1 MTRLEALKS
10 AQTLSDVAKLLQFKP
25 SALSYLIIKQPSTSK
40 YTSFEIPKRSGGVRT
55 IKAPAKP
62 LKLVQA
68 RLSDLLQDCLDE
80 INKATDRKDRI
91 AHGFKRGR
99 SIITNAT
106 QHRKRRW
113 VFNVDLQDFFP
124 SINFGRVRGYFIKD
138 KNFQLPSAVATVLAQ
153 IACDN
158 NELPQGSPCSPVV
171 SNLITHV
178 LDIHLVSLASRVGC
192 TYSRY
197 ADDLTF
203 STNRKD
209 FPSDIACSTEDNP
222 HLWVPGTELQR
233 IISHAG
239 FRLNLKKTRMQYR
252 TSRQDVTGLVVN
264 RKINVRREYRHSV
277 RAMVHSLLKSGSFE
291 VYGIVKKEGHVT
303 LEKRKGT
310 LTELHGRL
318 SFIDSIDLYNKKH
331 PVDDGRGQG
340 HISKKEVMYRQFLI
354 YKDFY
359 TAELPVI
366 LCEGDTDN
374 IYLTYA
380 IRSLASEFPALAE
393 IGADGKIRLKVRL
406 YKYPRSSTGR
416 ILGLRDGGSSN
427 LASFIG
433 TYKRDT
439 ENFKAPGL
447 KSPVIILYD
456 NDSGAD
462 VICNRI
468 KQDFKRA
475 VKATDVFTHI
485 IHNLYAVATPLVGG
499 AQSKIEDFFDAATK
513 AVKIGEKSF
522 QDNNKADKEKYY
534 SKRYFAEKVIQV
546 RASSIDFA
554 GFRPLLKNLTLA
566 IETHATA
573 VLATISKPANEPS
586 S

>member
-1 MTRLEALKS
+1 MSRLEALKS
-10 AQTLSDVAKLLQFKP
+10 AQTLSDVARLLLFKP
-25 SALSYLIIKQPSTSK
+25 SALSYLIIKQPSAGK
-40 YTSFEIPKRSGGVRT
+40 YTTFAIPKRTGGART
-55 IKAPAKP
+55 IKAPAAR
-62 LKLVQA
+62 LKLLQA
-68 RLSDLLQDCLDE
+68 SLSDLLQDCLDE
-80 INKATDRKDRI
+80 IDKARNRKDNI

-113 VFNVDLQDFFP
+113 VLNLDLQDFFP
-124 SINFGRVRGYFIKD
+124 SINFGRVRGYFIQD
-138 KNFQLPSAVATVLAQ
+138 RDFQLPAAVATVLAQ

-171 SNLITHV
+171 SNLIAHV
-178 LDIHLVSLASRVGC
+178 LDMHLVRLASRVGC

-203 STNRKD
+203 STNKKD
-209 FPSDIACSTEDNP
+209 FPADIAYPTEDNP

-239 FRLNLKKTRMQYR
+239 FRLNPRKTRMQYR

-264 RKINVRREYRHSV
+264 QKINVRHEYRHNV
-277 RAMVHSLLKSGSFE
+277 RAMVHALFSTGSFE
-291 VYGIVKKEGHVT
+291 VYGIVKNNGHVT
-303 LEKRKGT
+303 LEKREGT
-310 LTELHGRL
+310 LNELHGRL
-318 SFIDSIDLYNKKH
+318 GFIDSIDLYNKKH
-331 PVDDGRGQG
+331 HVDDGKGQG
-340 HISKKEVMYRQFLI
+340 YLPKKEAMYRQFLI

-359 TAELPVI
+359 TAEMPVI
-366 LCEGDTDN
+366 ICEGDTDN
-374 IYLTYA
+374 IYLTHA
-380 IRSLASEFPALAE
+380 IRSLAAGFPSLAE
-393 IGADGKIRLKVRL
+393 IDAEGKIRLKVRI
-406 YKYPRSSTGR
+406 YKYPRSSTAR
-416 ILGLRDGGSSN
+416 ILGLRDGGSGN
-427 LASFIG
+427 LANFIG
-433 TYKRDT
+433 TYRRDT

-462 VICNRI
+462 AIRKRI
-468 KQDFKRA
+468 KEEFKKA
-475 VKATDVFTHI
+475 VKPTDVYSSIVHG
-485 IHNLYAVATPLVGG
+485 LYAVATPLVGG

-513 AVKIGEKSF
+513 ATKIGEKSF

-546 RASSIDFA
+546 KAGSIDFT

-566 IETHATA
+566 IEAHATA
-573 VLATISKPANEPS
+573 VSGTVSEAAEEANA
-586 S
+586 